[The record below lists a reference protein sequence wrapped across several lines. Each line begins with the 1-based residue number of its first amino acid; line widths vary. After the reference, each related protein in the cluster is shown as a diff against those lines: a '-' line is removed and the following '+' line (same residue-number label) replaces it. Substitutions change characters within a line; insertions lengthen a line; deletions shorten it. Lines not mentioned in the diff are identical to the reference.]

1 MMKKF
6 ILIISIILFTVGCS
20 DDFLDRPPL
29 AELTEATFLTNGN
42 DAILATNA
50 IYNTLRNWRFSQGGF
65 PIIDIM
71 SDDATKGSNPGD
83 GTQIIPFDNFSFDAT
98 DANILGWY
106 TTLFQ
111 ALRRANIVLE
121 KVPGIE
127 MDEEL
132 KMRLLAE
139 ARFLRALAYFDLVR
153 AWGDVPEITTS
164 NPPLQVPRSPKEE
177 IYEDIII
184 PDLLYSIQNLPEKSD
199 YDAQDLGRATRGA
212 AKGLL
217 AKVYLFLDDYE
228 NAADYALEVVN
239 SGQYDLMD
247 DFSMAFSVAGEFGE
261 ESVFEIPALPENFEN
276 GGNQYANT
284 QAIRG
289 TPNRGWGFNRPTL
302 DLINSFEEDDPRMD
316 KTVTFLGEVLDGVLI
331 LGDGSTPDSTYN
343 NQGELVQVETY
354 NEKIWT
360 PGTSSIE
367 SWQHNRR
374 VLRYADILLMAAE
387 SLNETGNSSEA
398 LEYLNMVRERAR
410 DGNPDILPDVTTTD
424 KAALRETILRERR
437 SELALE
443 GHRFF
448 DLVRTGRAAEVLGP
462 LGFVEGKHELLPIP
476 QTEIDL
482 SQGMLTQ
489 NPGW

>member
-1 MMKKF
+1 MKKL
-6 ILIISIILFTVGCS
+6 ILIISVILFSASCT
-20 DDFLDRPPL
+20 DDFLERPPL
-29 AELTEATFLTNGN
+29 AELTEATFLINEN

-50 IYNTLRNWRFSQGGF
+50 IYNTLRNWRISQGGF
-65 PIIDIM
+65 PIMDIM

-83 GTQIIPFDNFSFDAT
+83 GTQINLFDNFSFDPT
-98 DANILGWY
+98 DGNILGWY

-127 MDEEL
+127 MDDDL
-132 KMRLLAE
+132 KTRLLAE
-139 ARFLRALAYFDLVR
+139 ASFLRALVYFDLVR

-177 IYEDIII
+177 IYENIII
-184 PDLLYSIQNLPEKSD
+184 PDLLYAIENLPEINQ
-199 YDAQDLGRATRGA
+199 YDAADLGRATRGA
-212 AKGLL
+212 ARGLL
-217 AKVYLFLDDYE
+217 AKVYLFLEDYG
-228 NAADYALEVVN
+228 NAAQYALEVIN

-247 DFSMAFSVAGEFGE
+247 DFSMAFSVEGEFGE

-284 QAIRG
+284 QAVRG
-289 TPNRGWGFNRPTL
+289 TPNRGWGFNRPTI

-331 LGDGSTPDSTYN
+331 LGDGSTPDSTFN

-360 PGTSSIE
+360 PGITAIE

-374 VLRYADILLMAAE
+374 VLRYADILLVAAE
-387 SLNETGNSSEA
+387 SLNETGNSADA
-398 LEYLNMVRERAR
+398 LEYLNMVRQRAR
-410 DGNPDILPDVTTTD
+410 DGNPNILPDIVTTD
-424 KAALRETILRERR
+424 QDELRDAIIRERR

-448 DLVRTGRAAEVLGP
+448 DLVRTGRALEVLGP
-462 LGFVEGKHELLPIP
+462 LGFEEGKHELLPIP

-482 SQGMLTQ
+482 SQGVLIQ

>member
-1 MMKKF
+1 MKRF
-6 ILIISIILFTVGCS
+6 ISIIFITVLAGSCS
-20 DDFLDRPPL
+20 EDFLDRSPL
-29 AELTEATFLTNGN
+29 AELTEATFMTNEN
-42 DAILATNA
+42 DAFLATNA
-50 IYNTLRNWRFSQGGF
+50 IYNTLRNWRISQGGF
-65 PIIDIM
+65 PVLDIM
-71 SDDATKGSNPGD
+71 SDDAAKGSNPGD
-83 GTQIIPFDNFSFDAT
+83 GTQILPFDNFSFDPT
-98 DANILGWY
+98 DANLLGWY
-106 TTLFQ
+106 STLFQ
-111 ALRRANIVLE
+111 AIRRANIVLE
-121 KVPGIE
+121 KVPGID

-132 KMRLLAE
+132 KSRLLGE
-139 ARFLRALAYFDLVR
+139 ASVLRALAYFDLVR
-153 AWGDVPEITTS
+153 GWGDVPKITTS
-164 NPPLQVPRSPKEE
+164 NPALQVPRSPMEE

-184 PDLLYSIQNLPEKSD
+184 PDLEYGYANLPEKSG
-199 YDAQDLGRATRGA
+199 YEAKDLGRVTKGVAR
-212 AKGLL
+212 GLL
-217 AKVYLFLDDYE
+217 AKVYLFLDDFT
-228 NAADYALEVVN
+228 NAEKYSLEVIN

-247 DFSMAFSVAGEFGE
+247 DFSMAFSVAGEFGD

-284 QAIRG
+284 QAVRG

-302 DLINSFEEDDPRMD
+302 DLINAFDPDDPRMD
-316 KTVTFLGEVLDGVLI
+316 KTITFLGEVLDGVLI

-343 NQGELVQVETY
+343 SLDQLIQVETY

-360 PGTSSIE
+360 PGTTALE

-387 SLNETGNSSEA
+387 SLNENGNPSQA

-410 DGNPDILPDVTTTD
+410 DGIPGILPDITTTD
-424 KAALRETILRERR
+424 QDELRDAIMQERR
-437 SELALE
+437 LELALE

-448 DLVRTGRAAEVLGP
+448 DLVRTGRAAEVLGL

-482 SQGMLTQ
+482 SQGILTQ